1 MLLQQK
7 NIVITV
13 CTICIGLSAE
23 TAFVSEGANIV
34 LVCRNEDSCTAAK
47 ALLGNAVSV
56 YSGKAIDPKTASFS
70 IAALQNKI
78 NDAIS
83 SLLVCLREASIVLL
97 KLYTKLTFPFILATK
112 IERFTYMGKLF
123 ISK

>member
-13 CTICIGLSAE
+13 CTTCIGLSAE

-34 LVCRNEDSCTAAK
+34 LVGRNEYSCTVAK
-47 ALLGNAVSV
+47 ALLGNAVSI
-56 YSGKAIDPKTASFS
+56 YSGEAVDAQTASFA

-78 NDAIS
+78 NDAKS
-83 SLLVCLREASIVLL
+83 SLLLWLGEGSSVLL
-97 KLYTKLTFPFILATK
+97 KLRAKLTFSLNFSNQNRAVYLH
-112 IERFTYMGKLF
+112 GKAFL
-123 ISK
+123 K

>member
-34 LVCRNEDSCTAAK
+34 LVGRNEDSCTAAK
-47 ALLGNAVSV
+47 ALLGNAVSINSGEAV
-56 YSGKAIDPKTASFS
+56 YPETAFFS

-78 NDAIS
+78 NEAIS
-83 SLLVCLREASIVLL
+83 SLLVWLREAGTVLL
-97 KLYTKLTFPFILATK
+97 KLHTKLTFPLHFSNQNRAVYLH
-112 IERFTYMGKLF
+112 GKAFL
-123 ISK
+123 K